1 MFSGIFSM
9 TRDYCTN
16 LIRNSLV
23 FTAVLVLV
31 SGCGSAP
38 FSSKGDPAPVE
49 DYSTSMPADGDMSVS
64 EDGSVAIAPYQPP
77 SRLEATPAHGAAVRA
92 LLETAQHQ
100 RQAGNLT
107 EAVATMER
115 ALRIEPRNAR
125 LWNQL
130 AHLRLEQQQPE
141 LAAELAAKSN
151 VLAASDV
158 ELKRDNW
165 LLIGQARRAAGDMEG
180 ARSAERKAQM
190 IY

>member
-1 MFSGIFSM
+1 M

-16 LIRNSLV
+16 LIRNLMLFSAAL
-23 FTAVLVLV
+23 FLV

-38 FSSKGDPAPVE
+38 FSSKRDPAPVE
-49 DYSTSMPADGDMSVS
+49 DYSTSTPADGDIYAA
-64 EDGSVAIAPYQPP
+64 EDGSVAITPYQPP
-77 SRLEATPAHGAAVRA
+77 SRLQATPAHGAAVRA
-92 LLETAQHQ
+92 LLETARNQ

-151 VLAASDV
+151 VLAATDA

-165 LLIGQARRAAGDMEG
+165 LLIGQARRATGDMEG